1 MSLFKQ
7 PVDRILSLYNSL
19 SDEEKEA
26 VISKINGN
34 AEESS
39 KEDGAEKKE
48 EVVNED
54 KSEDEFED
62 KSAETPADEE
72 DDKPEEEKSED
83 ESEEKSEEIA
93 EKSEEVTEEESE
105 DKSEAKTKDALSE
118 ISELKEQIMIMLEAQ
133 NAKIDG
139 LVVKTPEPEKK
150 AFGRSE
156 ESKEYDTKG
165 SKRRSSDD
173 IIKEIYG
180 K

>member
-48 EVVNED
+48 EVVNEEY
-54 KSEDEFED
+54 EDESED

-72 DDKPEEEKSED
+72 ADKPEEEKSED

>member
-39 KEDGAEKKE
+39 KKDGAEKKE
-48 EVVNED
+48 EVVNEEY
-54 KSEDEFED
+54 EDESED

-72 DDKPEEEKSED
+72 ADKPEEEKSED

>member
-48 EVVNED
+48 EVVNEEYED
-54 KSEDEFED
+54 ESEDE
-62 KSAETPADEE
+62 SAETPADEE
-72 DDKPEEEKSED
+72 ADKPEEEKSED

>member
-34 AEESS
+34 SEESS

-48 EVVNED
+48 EVVNEEY
-54 KSEDEFED
+54 EDESED

-72 DDKPEEEKSED
+72 ADKPEEEKSED

>member
-1 MSLFKQ
+1 MKK
-7 PVDRILSLYNSL
+7 
-19 SDEEKEA
+19 KEA

-48 EVVNED
+48 EVVNEEY
-54 KSEDEFED
+54 EDESED

-72 DDKPEEEKSED
+72 ADKPEEEKSED

>member
-48 EVVNED
+48 EVVNEEYED
-54 KSEDEFED
+54 ESEDE
-62 KSAETPADEE
+62 SAETPADEE
-72 DDKPEEEKSED
+72 ADKPEEEKSED

-105 DKSEAKTKDALSE
+105 DKSEAKTKDALSA

>member
-34 AEESS
+34 SEESS

-48 EVVNED
+48 EVVNEEYED
-54 KSEDEFED
+54 ESEDE
-62 KSAETPADEE
+62 SAETPADEE
-72 DDKPEEEKSED
+72 ADKPEEEKSED